1 LGKGND
7 RVIHAAKKLS
17 DEGLDFKV
25 EFIEWGQDVDASKKL
40 IAELGIEKKFNWAP
54 SMRKR
59 ELLIAYLRASAVIDQ
74 FVFPAMGGVTFEAL
88 AMGRPVISYLD
99 ADQVGEFFGEVPPL
113 HNCSTA
119 SEVAKAMKSV
129 ICDSKT
135 NIALGE
141 AAQDW
146 VRKYHS
152 SERVLDIQI
161 GAISKILD
169 ASHHVNP

>member
-1 LGKGND
+1 
-7 RVIHAAKKLS
+7 
-17 DEGLDFKV
+17 
-25 EFIEWGQDVDASKKL
+25 
-40 IAELGIEKKFNWAP
+40 
-54 SMRKR
+54 
-59 ELLIAYLRASAVIDQ
+59 
-74 FVFPAMGGVTFEAL
+74 
-88 AMGRPVISYLD
+88 MGRPVISYLD

-141 AAQDW
+141 AAQNW

-152 SERVLDIQI
+152 SERVLEIQI

-169 ASHHVNP
+169 ASHDVNP